1 MMVDLER
8 EEYAFP
14 GLEKTSESPPTQG
27 IVFFMRVVVYCGFIS
42 SGFDLSKLPVNG
54 PQKPIQGF
62 PVQCMLL

>member
-1 MMVDLER
+1 MLFQDWKRHQNHLLLK
-8 EEYAFP
+8 ALF
-14 GLEKTSESPPTQG
+14 S
-27 IVFFMRVVVYCGFIS
+27 FMRVVVYCGFIS

>member
-8 EEYAFP
+8 EEHAFP
-14 GLEKTSESPPTQG
+14 VWEKDIRITSYSRHCFLDEGCLYS
-27 IVFFMRVVVYCGFIS
+27 GFIS
-42 SGFDLSKLPVNG
+42 SGFDLSKFPVNG